1 MKAIQPQSST
11 KAFGDLQAYIIAAW
25 MILCDLAEKRSFSF
39 QIRFAAAV
47 DFVCYDSSHLLVC
60 RASLFFVFRH
70 HRRCGAGLN
79 KKKESPPILVPNL

>member
-1 MKAIQPQSST
+1 M
-11 KAFGDLQAYIIAAW
+11 AAW
-25 MILCDLAEKRSFSF
+25 MIPCDLAEKRSFSF

-79 KKKESPPILVPNL
+79 KKKEIISPDFGSKPIKLFNKTRW

>member
-1 MKAIQPQSST
+1 M
-11 KAFGDLQAYIIAAW
+11 AAW
-25 MILCDLAEKRSFSF
+25 MIPCDLAEKRSFSF

-70 HRRCGAGLN
+70 HRRCGAGL
-79 KKKESPPILVPNL
+79 KKKRISPDVGSKPIKLGGDV